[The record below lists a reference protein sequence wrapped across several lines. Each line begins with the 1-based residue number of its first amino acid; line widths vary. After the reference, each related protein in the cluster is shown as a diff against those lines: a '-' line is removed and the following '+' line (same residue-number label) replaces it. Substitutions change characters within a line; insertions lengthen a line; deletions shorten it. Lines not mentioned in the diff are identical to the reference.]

1 METPAAGEEEEIAVT
16 LDSQDFAET
25 MDNRD
30 SADTFVQSIRSFRK
44 RIRLVG
50 R

>member
-1 METPAAGEEEEIAVT
+1 MKIRKTAPTCVT

-30 SADTFVQSIRSFRK
+30 SADTRTF
-44 RIRLVG
+44 
-50 R
+50 